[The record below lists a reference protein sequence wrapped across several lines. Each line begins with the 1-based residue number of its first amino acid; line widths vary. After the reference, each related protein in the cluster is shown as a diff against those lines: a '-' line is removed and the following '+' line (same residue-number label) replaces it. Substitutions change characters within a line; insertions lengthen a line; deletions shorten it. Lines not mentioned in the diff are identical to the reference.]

1 VMAQKKTRVL
11 ILGSEGR
18 LAGSLLHCWSK
29 FHEVTGLARR
39 QLDVSDLDSLAW
51 VLDELEFDIL
61 VNGTGLTNVDRCES
75 ARNEAQLVNAIA
87 PEIMAERAS
96 RKGARL
102 IHFSTDYV
110 FDGKKRVA
118 YCEDDTPS
126 PLGYYGVTKLD
137 GERRVLEQNAWH
149 IVVRVSW
156 VFGPAKPS
164 FADSLIE
171 RAMREDQVAAI
182 EDKFSCPT
190 SADDTAKWL
199 EFFFDPSLEGGIHHA
214 CNSGSCSWREYGEMA
229 LAFATEAGL
238 KLRTHQV
245 DPIRLADMKQF
256 IAPRPV
262 FSMLS
267 TRKLGAATGI
277 TPRHW
282 HEALREYI
290 FKKYAQI
297 SPAT

>member
-1 VMAQKKTRVL
+1 MAEKKTRVL
-11 ILGSEGR
+11 ILGSQGR
-18 LAGSLLHCWSK
+18 LAGSLLTCWSK
-29 FHEVTGLARR
+29 SHEVTGLARPA
-39 QLDVSDLDSLAW
+39 LDVSDLNSLPRI
-51 VLDELEFDIL
+51 LGDLEFDVL

-75 ARNEAQLVNAIA
+75 ARDEAQVVNAIA
-87 PEIMAERAS
+87 PGILAECAS
-96 RKGARL
+96 RQGARL

-110 FDGKKRVA
+110 FDGKKRGG
-118 YCEDDTPS
+118 YTEEDTAS
-126 PLGYYGVTKLD
+126 PLGFYGATKLK
-137 GERRVLEQNAWH
+137 GEQRVLEQESRH
-149 IVVRVSW
+149 MVVRVSW

-171 RAMREDQVAAI
+171 RAMREDQVEAI

-199 EFFFDPSLEGGIHHA
+199 EIFFDPSVEGGLFHA
-214 CNSGSCSWREYGEMA
+214 CNSGNCSWREYGAKA
-229 LAFATEAGL
+229 LEFATEAGL
-238 KLRTHQV
+238 ALRTNHV
-245 DPIRLADMKQF
+245 APIRLADMKQF

-267 TRKLGAATGI
+267 TRKLAAATGI

-290 FKKYAQI
+290 FKKYAPI
-297 SPAT
+297 SSPT

>member
-1 VMAQKKTRVL
+1 MAEKKTRVL
-11 ILGSEGR
+11 ILGSQGR
-18 LAGSLLHCWSK
+18 LAGSLLTCWSK
-29 FHEVTGLARR
+29 SHAVTGLARPA
-39 QLDVSDLDSLAW
+39 LDVSDLNPLPRI
-51 VLDELEFDIL
+51 LDDLEFDVL

-75 ARNEAQLVNAIA
+75 ARDEAQVVNAIA
-87 PEIMAERAS
+87 PGILAECAS
-96 RKGARL
+96 RQGARL

-110 FDGKKRVA
+110 FDGKKRDA
-118 YCEDDTPS
+118 YTEEDTAS
-126 PLGYYGVTKLD
+126 PLGFYGATKLK
-137 GERRVLEQNAWH
+137 GEQRVLEQDSRH
-149 IVVRVSW
+149 MVVRVSW

-171 RAMREDQVAAI
+171 RAMREDQVEAI

-199 EFFFDPSLEGGIHHA
+199 EIFFDPSVEGGLFHA
-214 CNSGSCSWREYGEMA
+214 CNNGNCSWREYGAKA
-229 LAFATEAGL
+229 LEFATEAGL
-238 KLRTHQV
+238 ALRTNRV
-245 DPIRLADMKQF
+245 APIRLAEMKQF

-267 TRKLGAATGI
+267 TRKLTAATGI

-290 FKKYAQI
+290 FKKYAPI
-297 SPAT
+297 SSPT

>member
-1 VMAQKKTRVL
+1 MAEKKTRVL
-11 ILGSEGR
+11 ILGSRGR
-18 LAGSLLHCWSK
+18 LAGSLLTCWSK
-29 FHEVTGLARR
+29 SREVTGLARPA
-39 QLDVSDLDSLAW
+39 LDVSDLNSLPRI
-51 VLDELEFDIL
+51 LGDLEFDVL

-75 ARNEAQLVNAIA
+75 DRDEAQAVNAIA
-87 PEIMAERAS
+87 PGILAECAS
-96 RKGARL
+96 RQGARL

-110 FDGKKRVA
+110 FDGKKRDS
-118 YCEDDTPS
+118 YTEEDTAS
-126 PLGYYGVTKLD
+126 PLGFYGATKLE
-137 GERRVLEQNAWH
+137 GEQRVLEQDARH
-149 IVVRVSW
+149 MVVRVSW

-171 RAMREDQVAAI
+171 RAMREDRVEAI

-199 EFFFDPSLEGGIHHA
+199 EIFFDPSVEGGLFHA
-214 CNSGSCSWREYGEMA
+214 CNSGHCSWREYGAKA
-229 LAFATEAGL
+229 LEFATEAGL
-238 KLRTHQV
+238 ALRTNHV
-245 DPIRLADMKQF
+245 APIRLAEMKQF

-267 TRKLGAATGI
+267 TRKLAAATGT

-290 FKKYAQI
+290 FKKYAPI
-297 SPAT
+297 SSPT